1 MVLMLKRQKKKKGL
15 DRGMYRYVKKKQAEL
30 NVNGKI

>member
-1 MVLMLKRQKKKKGL
+1 MWTYQGRVGGSLL
-15 DRGMYRYVKKKQAEL
+15 DRGMYRYVKKQAEL